1 MAVRERPDYRG
12 SSGEPQLH
20 HDTDEAEKSLST
32 SEHLKKQQRKRTGK
46 KPHHCSDCG
55 KSYSRS
61 DALKAHQRIHTG
73 EKSYSCDQCGKNFAT
88 SSKLTIH
95 QRKHTGEKSFH
106 CSDCGKSYSRSDSL
120 KAHQRIHTG
129 KKSHHCSVCGKSYS
143 RSDSLKAHQRIH
155 TGEKSFHCSDCGK
168 SYSRSDSLKAHQR
181 IHTGEKSYSCDQ
193 CGKNFA
199 TSSKLTIHQR
209 KHTGEK
215 SFHCSDCGKSY
226 SRSDSLKAHQRIHT
240 GEKSY
245 SCDQC
250 GKNFATSSK
259 LTIHQRKHT
268 GEKSFHCSDCG
279 KSYSRSDSLKAHQR
293 IHTGEKPYSCDQ
305 CGKSFTTSS
314 QLTIHQSKHTGE
326 KPYNCSDCGKS
337 FVISGYL
344 KSHQRIHTGEKP
356 YTCDQC
362 DKSFSHSSSLIVHQ
376 RTHTGE
382 KPYSCDQ
389 CGKSFTESSQL
400 TKHQRKHT
408 GEKSYH
414 CCDCGKSFVL
424 GVKKSAQKR
433 RRAGEPAATTTEA
446 EDRWHTV
453 LEDDVEPLLPT
464 FRPRRQPGP
473 QLDMTANYSPLHL
486 FQMFFSLSVLD
497 SLVSNTNKY
506 GAKKQVGKKE
516 AWKPISIQDLY
527 CYISLVIYM
536 GLVKLNNLKDY
547 WRSSTL
553 YQLPFPTTVMSSN
566 RFLTISRALH
576 ISDPQ
581 VDDDNDKKR
590 GTSSFDR
597 LCKIKPLYPS
607 MVEACKTHFQPN
619 QNVSIDERME
629 ASKDTNGLKQY
640 TRNKVGF
647 PKTKVNDMPKRAD
660 RGTMRWIRKD
670 DLLFVKWMDTRQV
683 VMCSSIHKSY
693 SGDHVVKRVKDA
705 NGAWTTKDVPIP
717 AAVKDYNKIM
727 GGVDLSDALI
737 GYNNVLHKTMK
748 WYRTL
753 FYHFIDIAVVNAF
766 VLHKEMAKS
775 CGQTP
780 MTQLAF
786 RELLIQELAG
796 YGTKSTAAPSVRST
810 SVPSTPVASGVHLQK
825 YITADL
831 NVPLGSTVVGS
842 RTSRDQ
848 AVPMVATEALGWYRR
863 KGASTPGEGSPTT
876 PMAPA
881 AMDLTAEEDAVFGV
895 KEEVT
900 VTSKKEEEETG
911 YLGLVS
917 QRQLTLYNGSNDEL
931 CREMVLKSR
940 ALINTRESGDYCGS
954 SGEPQHH
961 EADEADKNLSTSE
974 QLKKHQRKP
983 TGKNSHP
990 CSDCGKSYSRLD
1002 SLKIHQRIHT
1012 GDTAHCS
1019 DCGKRFTTIANLKI
1033 HQRIHTGE
1041 KPYSCDQ
1048 CGKSFT
1054 HSSCLKVH
1062 QRTHTGEKPYSCDQC
1077 EKRFVTSSRLTIHQR
1092 THTGEKPY
1100 SCDQCGKRFVSSS
1113 RLTIHQRTHTGE
1125 KPFSCS
1131 DCGKTFSKL
1140 YTLQLHQR
1148 IHTGEKL
1155 YSCNQCRKSF
1165 NRSSL
1170 LKVHQRSHTGEKSF
1184 IAVINVEG
1192 NVLHIAV

>member
-1 MAVRERPDYRG
+1 MSSLSYSPPAKAEGVCWTEKEGLWLNVVVKEEKEEEEDVTVQKQVEAEATGSVSLNLDSCCSDEIDRESDTEGMDEDSVSDQSFDSSAEEMFLEGKDPLLDHGRDSDSDDLWVPLQRDHSPPSPTHSNVGTG
-12 SSGEPQLH
+12 SSSMTPAAAASG
-20 HDTDEAEKSLST
+20 ST
-32 SEHLKKQQRKRTGK
+32 PTLAR
-46 KPHHCSDCG
+46 P
-55 KSYSRS
+55 SR
-61 DALKAHQRIHTG
+61 
-73 EKSYSCDQCGKNFAT
+73 
-88 SSKLTIH
+88 
-95 QRKHTGEKSFH
+95 
-106 CSDCGKSYSRSDSL
+106 
-120 KAHQRIHTG
+120 
-129 KKSHHCSVCGKSYS
+129 
-143 RSDSLKAHQRIH
+143 
-155 TGEKSFHCSDCGK
+155 
-168 SYSRSDSLKAHQR
+168 
-181 IHTGEKSYSCDQ
+181 
-193 CGKNFA
+193 
-199 TSSKLTIHQR
+199 
-209 KHTGEK
+209 
-215 SFHCSDCGKSY
+215 
-226 SRSDSLKAHQRIHT
+226 
-240 GEKSY
+240 
-245 SCDQC
+245 
-250 GKNFATSSK
+250 
-259 LTIHQRKHT
+259 
-268 GEKSFHCSDCG
+268 
-279 KSYSRSDSLKAHQR
+279 
-293 IHTGEKPYSCDQ
+293 
-305 CGKSFTTSS
+305 
-314 QLTIHQSKHTGE
+314 
-326 KPYNCSDCGKS
+326 
-337 FVISGYL
+337 
-344 KSHQRIHTGEKP
+344 
-356 YTCDQC
+356 
-362 DKSFSHSSSLIVHQ
+362 
-376 RTHTGE
+376 
-382 KPYSCDQ
+382 
-389 CGKSFTESSQL
+389 
-400 TKHQRKHT
+400 
-408 GEKSYH
+408 
-414 CCDCGKSFVL
+414 

-536 GLVKLNNLKDY
+536 GLMKLNNLKDY

-640 TRNKVGF
+640 TRNKQTKWAYKLFVLADSVCAYTWNLFVYEGKSIPDTGKGLSYDAVMELLDFQLLGMGYKLFVDNFYTSPTLFTDLRKLNVWACGTICPNRVGF

-831 NVPLGSTVVGS
+831 NVPLGKKSTAG
-842 RTSRDQ
+842 
-848 AVPMVATEALGWYRR
+848 RR
-863 KGASTPGEGSPTT
+863 RCVLCHKKSSITCSTCSVT
-876 PMAPA
+876 
-881 AMDLTAEEDAVFGV
+881 LCFTAERDCYG
-895 KEEVT
+895 T
-900 VTSKKEEEETG
+900 WHQQHN
-911 YLGLVS
+911 LV
-917 QRQLTLYNGSNDEL
+917 
-931 CREMVLKSR
+931 
-940 ALINTRESGDYCGS
+940 
-954 SGEPQHH
+954 
-961 EADEADKNLSTSE
+961 
-974 QLKKHQRKP
+974 
-983 TGKNSHP
+983 
-990 CSDCGKSYSRLD
+990 
-1002 SLKIHQRIHT
+1002 
-1012 GDTAHCS
+1012 
-1019 DCGKRFTTIANLKI
+1019 
-1033 HQRIHTGE
+1033 
-1041 KPYSCDQ
+1041 
-1048 CGKSFT
+1048 
-1054 HSSCLKVH
+1054 
-1062 QRTHTGEKPYSCDQC
+1062 
-1077 EKRFVTSSRLTIHQR
+1077 
-1092 THTGEKPY
+1092 
-1100 SCDQCGKRFVSSS
+1100 
-1113 RLTIHQRTHTGE
+1113 
-1125 KPFSCS
+1125 
-1131 DCGKTFSKL
+1131 
-1140 YTLQLHQR
+1140 
-1148 IHTGEKL
+1148 
-1155 YSCNQCRKSF
+1155 
-1165 NRSSL
+1165 
-1170 LKVHQRSHTGEKSF
+1170 
-1184 IAVINVEG
+1184 
-1192 NVLHIAV
+1192 

>member
-1 MAVRERPDYRG
+1 MSSLSYSPPAKAEGVCWTEKEGLWLNVVVKEEKEEEEDVTVQKQVEAEATGSVSLNLDSCCSDEIDRESDTEGMDEDSVSDQSFDSSAEEMFLEGKDPLLDHGRDSDSDDLWVPLQRDHSPPSPTHSNVGTG
-12 SSGEPQLH
+12 SSSMTPAAAASG
-20 HDTDEAEKSLST
+20 ST
-32 SEHLKKQQRKRTGK
+32 PTLAR
-46 KPHHCSDCG
+46 P
-55 KSYSRS
+55 SR
-61 DALKAHQRIHTG
+61 
-73 EKSYSCDQCGKNFAT
+73 
-88 SSKLTIH
+88 
-95 QRKHTGEKSFH
+95 
-106 CSDCGKSYSRSDSL
+106 
-120 KAHQRIHTG
+120 
-129 KKSHHCSVCGKSYS
+129 
-143 RSDSLKAHQRIH
+143 
-155 TGEKSFHCSDCGK
+155 
-168 SYSRSDSLKAHQR
+168 
-181 IHTGEKSYSCDQ
+181 
-193 CGKNFA
+193 
-199 TSSKLTIHQR
+199 
-209 KHTGEK
+209 
-215 SFHCSDCGKSY
+215 
-226 SRSDSLKAHQRIHT
+226 
-240 GEKSY
+240 
-245 SCDQC
+245 
-250 GKNFATSSK
+250 
-259 LTIHQRKHT
+259 
-268 GEKSFHCSDCG
+268 
-279 KSYSRSDSLKAHQR
+279 
-293 IHTGEKPYSCDQ
+293 
-305 CGKSFTTSS
+305 
-314 QLTIHQSKHTGE
+314 
-326 KPYNCSDCGKS
+326 
-337 FVISGYL
+337 
-344 KSHQRIHTGEKP
+344 
-356 YTCDQC
+356 
-362 DKSFSHSSSLIVHQ
+362 
-376 RTHTGE
+376 
-382 KPYSCDQ
+382 
-389 CGKSFTESSQL
+389 
-400 TKHQRKHT
+400 
-408 GEKSYH
+408 
-414 CCDCGKSFVL
+414 

-640 TRNKVGF
+640 TRNKQTKWAYKLFVLADSVCAYTWNLFVYEGKSIPDTGKGLSYDAVMELLDFQLLGMGYKLFVDNFYTSPTLFTDLRKLNVWACGTICPNRVGF

-831 NVPLGSTVVGS
+831 NVPLGKKSTAG
-842 RTSRDQ
+842 
-848 AVPMVATEALGWYRR
+848 RR
-863 KGASTPGEGSPTT
+863 RCVLCHKKSSITCSTCSVT
-876 PMAPA
+876 
-881 AMDLTAEEDAVFGV
+881 LCFTAERDCYG
-895 KEEVT
+895 T
-900 VTSKKEEEETG
+900 WHQQHN
-911 YLGLVS
+911 LV
-917 QRQLTLYNGSNDEL
+917 
-931 CREMVLKSR
+931 
-940 ALINTRESGDYCGS
+940 
-954 SGEPQHH
+954 
-961 EADEADKNLSTSE
+961 
-974 QLKKHQRKP
+974 
-983 TGKNSHP
+983 
-990 CSDCGKSYSRLD
+990 
-1002 SLKIHQRIHT
+1002 
-1012 GDTAHCS
+1012 
-1019 DCGKRFTTIANLKI
+1019 
-1033 HQRIHTGE
+1033 
-1041 KPYSCDQ
+1041 
-1048 CGKSFT
+1048 
-1054 HSSCLKVH
+1054 
-1062 QRTHTGEKPYSCDQC
+1062 
-1077 EKRFVTSSRLTIHQR
+1077 
-1092 THTGEKPY
+1092 
-1100 SCDQCGKRFVSSS
+1100 
-1113 RLTIHQRTHTGE
+1113 
-1125 KPFSCS
+1125 
-1131 DCGKTFSKL
+1131 
-1140 YTLQLHQR
+1140 
-1148 IHTGEKL
+1148 
-1155 YSCNQCRKSF
+1155 
-1165 NRSSL
+1165 
-1170 LKVHQRSHTGEKSF
+1170 
-1184 IAVINVEG
+1184 
-1192 NVLHIAV
+1192 